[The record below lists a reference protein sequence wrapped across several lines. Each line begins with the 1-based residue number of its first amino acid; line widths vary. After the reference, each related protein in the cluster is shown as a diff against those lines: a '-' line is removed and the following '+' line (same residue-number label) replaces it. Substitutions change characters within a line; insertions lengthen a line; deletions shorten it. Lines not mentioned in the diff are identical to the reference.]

1 MHTPHPPSSS
11 MRPSTAAPRPRNS
24 GQSPL
29 ATPVPAAKIP
39 QGSKIPEGMIRV
51 TIPKNSQLGSRLVEM
66 NISPGFKGVQA
77 LSRKNWSRSQT
88 KRPLSP
94 INEIPDS
101 SPTPYEIPDLSPT
114 PRMRQAAAEAEARDV
129 IARMG
134 QNRLNQTPVPPPFQN
149 KRPISSRS
157 SRYIPD
163 SKISGPNLGRL
174 GGGRTRARKIGRKG
188 RKGTNKRRLYIIA
201 KTRRQRRGNN

>member
-1 MHTPHPPSSS
+1 MHTPHPPSSL
-11 MRPSTAAPRPRNS
+11 MRPSTAAPRHRNS

-51 TIPKNSQLGSRLVEM
+51 TIPKNSQLASRLVEM

-77 LSRKNWSRSQT
+77 LRIKNMSRFQT

-94 INEIPDS
+94 INEIPE

-129 IARMG
+129 IAGMG

>member
-11 MRPSTAAPRPRNS
+11 MRPSTATPRHRNR
-24 GQSPL
+24 GQL
-29 ATPVPAAKIP
+29 ATPPVQPGAKIP
-39 QGSKIPEGMIRV
+39 QGSKIPEGLVRMR
-51 TIPKNSQLGSRLVEM
+51 IPKNSQLVE
-66 NISPGFKGVQA
+66 IKLSPGFKGVQE
-77 LSRKNWSRSQT
+77 LSRRRQSMSEQPRK
-88 KRPLSP
+88 PLSP
-94 INEIPDS
+94 I
-101 SPTPYEIPDLSPT
+101 YEIPDLSPT
-114 PRMRQAAAEAEARDV
+114 PRMREAVAAQEAKDV

-149 KRPISSRS
+149 QRPISSRS
-157 SRYIPD
+157 PRYID
-163 SKISGPNLGRL
+163 SKISGPNLGSL